1 MKGMPHFRQYPMGD
15 VVNANLEPGE
25 YVVRRNAVNA
35 LGVDNMELLNHADG
49 AHGNLNKL
57 IVSADLENKLVQ
69 DNAPVKSDVNGYPI
83 ADSPVRQRVDA
94 TRQMQDGGE
103 VEEDPAEEGRGLMDY
118 IHGGLDV
125 AGMVPGFGIIPDI
138 ANAALY
144 GGEALMAGDDPSRS
158 EALALMGLSGA
169 AAIPI
174 AGQAATAGKWA
185 VKSAKGAKRM
195 RHMGK
200 QSKGAQH
207 YIKTPSGKHI
217 PFSEKSA
224 HDMYEKT
231 GKFPEGYQV
240 DYPEVGNI
248 ITGKT
253 PRYTAMI
260 TPSGK
265 HIPTGYQDGGE
276 VSKTIRGARPVEYNY
291 DDPEM
296 LRGLFS
302 VPASEVGG
310 GEGLR
315 YYSAEKAQGRMPSL
329 DRRVLQARAAQKMAF
344 SPADSIPSA
353 MVEGYFDE
361 PSKASGFLKR
371 LGINKQEGGPVRGY
385 QDGGR
390 IKKIVSS
397 ETRRG
402 GDRAEYDMEYMPSG
416 KVKARGL
423 FPMPAELTGGE
434 GGDRW
439 YLGEGEARNRDFA
452 KSRALS
458 RAQFRMA
465 STPADSIPAAMVE
478 SYFDDPDGY
487 KEGGEV
493 RDVPSGNWGPKG
505 AYNEALA
512 ASRDSTISEQELKSM
527 ALMDHFRKMGA
538 GERLESSD
546 MYNGKPTYKS
556 EEAYKRAFGM
566 QTPLNAKER
575 FTQAR
580 LGLNP
585 EMFTAQQ
592 KGLLG
597 KVLLQRLGNEVQ

>member
-25 YVVRRNAVNA
+25 YVLRRNAVNA

-69 DNAPVKSDVNGYPI
+69 DNAPVKSDVNGFPI

-103 VEEDPAEEGRGLMDY
+103 VEEEPAEEGRGLMDY

-265 HIPTGYQDGGE
+265 HIPTGYQDGG
-276 VSKTIRGARPVEYNY
+276 
-291 DDPEM
+291 
-296 LRGLFS
+296 
-302 VPASEVGG
+302 
-310 GEGLR
+310 
-315 YYSAEKAQGRMPSL
+315 
-329 DRRVLQARAAQKMAF
+329 
-344 SPADSIPSA
+344 
-353 MVEGYFDE
+353 
-361 PSKASGFLKR
+361 
-371 LGINKQEGGPVRGY
+371 
-385 QDGGR
+385 R

-416 KVKARGL
+416 HRQGL
-423 FPMPAELTGGE
+423 EGKGGPHGTGG
-434 GGDRW
+434 G
-439 YLGEGEARNRDFA
+439 
-452 KSRALS
+452 
-458 RAQFRMA
+458 
-465 STPADSIPAAMVE
+465 
-478 SYFDDPDGY
+478 
-487 KEGGEV
+487 
-493 RDVPSGNWGPKG
+493 
-505 AYNEALA
+505 
-512 ASRDSTISEQELKSM
+512 
-527 ALMDHFRKMGA
+527 
-538 GERLESSD
+538 
-546 MYNGKPTYKS
+546 
-556 EEAYKRAFGM
+556 
-566 QTPLNAKER
+566 
-575 FTQAR
+575 
-580 LGLNP
+580 
-585 EMFTAQQ
+585 
-592 KGLLG
+592 
-597 KVLLQRLGNEVQ
+597 QR